1 MERGWPAAARLGA
14 GEFSDKNST
23 ARWWWRW
30 GGVEVEFPGRTMA
43 RLEGARFM
51 GACAAVTNP
60 RGSPSSPVLLVAQAA
75 AEALHAPEFTKFI
88 IILIQLIGVNTKL

>member
-1 MERGWPAAARLGA
+1 MEPSPCGKLLRSITVTPIGAAKTQLVRGTSEMPLSFDLVDSFWPRSL
-14 GEFSDKNST
+14 FQMHTNDHL
-23 ARWWWRW
+23 
-30 GGVEVEFPGRTMA
+30 A

-75 AEALHAPEFTKFI
+75 AEALHAPE
-88 IILIQLIGVNTKL
+88 